1 MISSQGRWNRY
12 GRYGLDCSNKSLY
25 GPPLFFVKAAL
36 GVLVLVWY
44 PGVGG
49 CACDGLDMR
58 LANPDLSDT
67 HVRRHG
73 ISQVARV
80 YFGVITPPLI
90 CACV

>member
-12 GRYGLDCSNKSLY
+12 GRYSLDCSNKSLY

-49 CACDGLDMR
+49 C
-58 LANPDLSDT
+58 
-67 HVRRHG
+67 V
-73 ISQVARV
+73 
-80 YFGVITPPLI
+80 
-90 CACV
+90 CV